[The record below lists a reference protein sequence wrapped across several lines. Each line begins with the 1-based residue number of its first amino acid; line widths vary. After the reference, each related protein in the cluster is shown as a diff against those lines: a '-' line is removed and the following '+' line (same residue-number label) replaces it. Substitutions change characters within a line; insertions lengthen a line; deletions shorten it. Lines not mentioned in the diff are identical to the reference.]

1 MDENYESLVTNIL
14 AMMGKDNIT
23 VEEVYL
29 LMLSHESRTEMSKE
43 MTQNEILHDISSN
56 FAQR

>member
-1 MDENYESLVTNIL
+1 
-14 AMMGKDNIT
+14 MMGKDNIT
-23 VEEVYL
+23 VEEVYS
-29 LMLSHESRTEMSKE
+29 LMLSHESRMEMSKE